1 MVYSQLGVFLKYELH
16 ASEDKIALIDGLA
29 ELLSNLARVLSGT
42 ISDFLH
48 NRKFMLIL
56 GSAAIAFIRPFFA
69 ICTSISGLFVVL
81 SADRIISGL
90 IVSPRD
96 ALISDLSGKRTLNR
110 AYGASKIAKTIGSF
124 CGIFFAIFILNIST
138 ANYFLLYIIASIPA
152 AISFILATRISE
164 YQNIRDNTEK
174 RKFRISEVFYLNKKF
189 WQFICFVFLFELAH
203 FSDSLLTIR
212 ASNFCSV
219 TEATYTAIFISLG
232 QIVCTYP
239 ISHFADKFSFNRM
252 IFLCIAMT
260 ILANLLMLF
269 ACDQY
274 LVFLAAFFW
283 GGQMSSIAALALSMI
298 TINVDFNKKGIAIG
312 IYYIAVGLGYFISG
326 SIAGFLWK
334 NLNCNFVFLYSIAIC
349 ILSASLYRK
358 LCTYNETLKS

>member
-42 ISDFLH
+42 ISDFLR
-48 NRKFMLIL
+48 NRKFMLIF
-56 GSAAIAFIRPFFA
+56 GSVAIAFIRPFFA
-69 ICTSISGLFVVL
+69 ACTSISSLFLVL
-81 SADRIISGL
+81 SGDRIISGL

-96 ALISDLSGKRTLNR
+96 ALISDLSEKKTLNR
-110 AYGASKIAKTIGSF
+110 AYGVSKIAKTIGSF
-124 CGIFFAIFILNIST
+124 CGIFLAIFILNISAT
-138 ANYFLLYIIASIPA
+138 NYFLLYIIASIPA
-152 AISFILATRISE
+152 AISFFLATRISE

-174 RKFRISEVFYLNKKF
+174 RKFLVAEVFSLNKKF
-189 WQFICFVFLFELAH
+189 WQFICFVFLFELSH

-232 QIVCTYP
+232 QIIFTYP
-239 ISHFADKFSFNRM
+239 ISHFADKFSWHK
-252 IFLCIAMT
+252 
-260 ILANLLMLF
+260 MLF
-269 ACDQY
+269 ACIIMAIISNFLLLISCHHY
-274 LVFLAAFFW
+274 FVFLAALFW
-283 GGQMSSIAALALSMI
+283 GGQMSSIAALSLSMI
-298 TINVDFNKKGIAIG
+298 SANVNPSVKGTAIG
-312 IYYIAVGLGYFISG
+312 IYYIAVGLGYFIAG

-358 LCTYNETLKS
+358 TVLIS